1 MEGKNRGIK
10 LGLRKKLEGIFAH
23 LFSLLIFE
31 FVVLRIIRFQIY
43 LYTAYN
49 TCMMYRN
56 AILNMLKKNDPF
68 IRTITYFEVHCVWN
82 YNVRPASWIIRVTN
96 FV

>member
-10 LGLRKKLEGIFAH
+10 LGLRKKLEGIFAY
-23 LFSLLIFE
+23 LFCLLIFE

-56 AILNMLKKNDPF
+56 AILNMFKKNDPF
-68 IRTITYFEVHCVWN
+68 IRNIF
-82 YNVRPASWIIRVTN
+82 
-96 FV
+96 

>member
-10 LGLRKKLEGIFAH
+10 LGLRKKLEGIFAY
-23 LFSLLIFE
+23 LFCLLIFE

-56 AILNMLKKNDPF
+56 ALLSMFF
-68 IRTITYFEVHCVWN
+68 IKIMIH
-82 YNVRPASWIIRVTN
+82 S
-96 FV
+96 FVP